1 MIEMNL
7 SAQKTLDQYLRQ
19 VHAYLRGSASVDAG
33 DVEQSIHE
41 HVETELADVS
51 RPVTAE
57 QLTDVLKRLGSP
69 RQWVPEEE
77 LPWWRRMILHWQVGP
92 DEWRLAYLSFALL
105 LIGLT
110 GLSSGSPIGVLILGS
125 ALLSRAALST
135 VDDLQVLKGQK
146 WLLYPGLFTVY
157 GPLALFIMFWPVGIL
172 IPFVVDIDQFPGLYN
187 IWQRL
192 FDSSVESYFYVFI
205 AGTLMMGVAALW
217 WIAAGF
223 IALARL
229 QWIKTIFY
237 PFAESLR
244 RGRIGGCIIM
254 AFIIFML
261 TVGVFWYYLAVPL
274 PH

>member
-1 MIEMNL
+1 MIEMNC

-19 VHAYLRGSASVDAG
+19 VHAYLRGSASVDAL

-41 HVETELADVS
+41 HVETELADAS
-51 RPVTAE
+51 RPVTTE

-105 LIGLT
+105 LVGLIGLF
-110 GLSSGSPIGVLILGS
+110 SGSPLLVLVLGS
-125 ALLSRAALST
+125 VLLSRAALST
-135 VDDLQVLKGQK
+135 VDDLGVLKGQK
-146 WLLYPGLFTVY
+146 WLLYPGLLAVY
-157 GPLALFIMFWPVGIL
+157 IPLALFMMFWPVGIL
-172 IPFVVDIDQFPGLYN
+172 IPFVVDIDQFPGLYH

-192 FDSSVESYFYVFI
+192 FDSSVDSYFYVLI
-205 AGTLMMGVAALW
+205 ASTLVVGVAALW

-223 IALARL
+223 IALTQL
-229 QWIKTIFY
+229 QRIKMVFF
-237 PFAESLR
+237 PFAESLS
-244 RGRIGGCIIM
+244 RGRIGGSIIM

-274 PH
+274 PY